1 MARQQLNAT
10 HDPHLDFVQ
19 LFKKKTPVGCAVWH
33 MGSWFLE
40 DMTPALEA
48 WDLNHWTAR
57 GNPGFL
63 I

>member
-1 MARQQLNAT
+1 MQHMILNWI
-10 HDPHLDFVQ
+10 LYSC
-19 LFKKKTPVGCAVWH
+19 LKKNKHQTVGCAVWH

-40 DMTPALEA
+40 AVTPALEV

-57 GNPGFL
+57 RNPGFL

>member
-1 MARQQLNAT
+1 MILIWI
-10 HDPHLDFVQ
+10 LYSC
-19 LFKKKTPVGCAVWH
+19 LKKKKTVGCAVWH

-40 DMTPALEA
+40 AMTPALEA

-57 GNPGFL
+57 KNPGLL